1 MYKTELTY
9 KTFTDKEIT
18 ETFRFNLNEDELRDL
33 IADDP
38 IFSPEFLSYVTRE
51 QDTMKMLKVIQKLI
65 VMSYGEMSED
75 GKYFRKSNEKALDF
89 LQSAAYMAFRD
100 KLLSGDGDE
109 FMKFIFEVFPSKFVE
124 TMKANASGPTL
135 ALAATT

>member
-33 IADDP
+33 IDDDP
-38 IFSPEFLSYVTRE
+38 IFSPAFLSYVSRE

-100 KLLSGDGDE
+100 KLLGGDGEE
-109 FMKFIFEVFPSKFVE
+109 FVKFMFDVFPEKFVKSL
-124 TMKANASGPTL
+124 KANAAGPNL
-135 ALAATT
+135 AIAAN

>member
-18 ETFRFNLNEDELRDL
+18 ETLRFNLNEDELRDL
-33 IADDP
+33 IDDDP
-38 IFSPEFLSYVTRE
+38 IFSPAFLSYVSRE

-100 KLLSGDGDE
+100 KLLSGDGEE
-109 FMKFIFEVFPSKFVE
+109 FVNFMFNVFPEKFVE
-124 TMKANASGPTL
+124 SLKANAAGPNL
-135 ALAATT
+135 AIAAN

>member
-18 ETFRFNLNEDELRDL
+18 ETLRFNLNEDELRDL
-33 IADDP
+33 IDDDP
-38 IFSPEFLSYVTRE
+38 IFSPAFLSYVSRE

-75 GKYFRKSNEKALDF
+75 GKYFHKSNEKALDF

-100 KLLSGDGDE
+100 KLLSGDGEE
-109 FMKFIFEVFPSKFVE
+109 FVNFMFNVFPEKFVE
-124 TMKANASGPTL
+124 SLKANAAGPNL
-135 ALAATT
+135 AIAAN

>member
-33 IADDP
+33 IDDDP
-38 IFSPEFLSYVTRE
+38 IFSPAFLSYVSRE

-100 KLLSGDGDE
+100 KLLGGDGEE
-109 FMKFIFEVFPSKFVE
+109 FVNFMFNVFPEKFVE
-124 TMKANASGPTL
+124 SLKANAAGPNL
-135 ALAATT
+135 AIAAN